1 MLHLSRRLTRGD
13 RQLGSAPLH
22 SGPFIH
28 GSLISQSLCF
38 NSEDEK
44 CLYVPYLH
52 CFCSD
57 LLYSFNVLFPR
68 WREGS
73 AVGPTT
79 PSRRVKKR
87 CGAATTAV
95 LTHNHT
101 AAMTVPRE
109 RERETDP
116 VSADN
121 GSQRQKMSGPRY
133 WSPSRS
139 SLCWQVAACAVAA
152 AEVRAVWRT
161 RTGNGWWRNTP
172 YRRSPSV
179 HERLCLLK
187 QCVELSHVCVHYL
200 QIICKIVLIL
210 VTIDVWWCVFSMV
223 YTEMFTKTVCAI
235 W

>member
-1 MLHLSRRLTRGD
+1 MLK
-13 RQLGSAPLH
+13 
-22 SGPFIH
+22 
-28 GSLISQSLCF
+28 SL
-38 NSEDEK
+38 K
-44 CLYVPYLH
+44 TYLH

-79 PSRRVKKR
+79 PNRRVKKQ

-109 RERETDP
+109 QERETDP

-121 GSQRQKMSGPRY
+121 GSQRQKMFGPRY

-139 SLCWQVAACAVAA
+139 SLCWLVAACAVAA

-161 RTGNGWWRNTP
+161 RTANGWWRNTP

-200 QIICKIVLIL
+200 QNICKVVLIL
-210 VTIDVWWCVFSMV
+210 V
-223 YTEMFTKTVCAI
+223 KTVCAI

>member
-13 RQLGSAPLH
+13 RRLGSAPLH

-44 CLYVPYLH
+44 CLFVPYLH

-79 PSRRVKKR
+79 PNRRVKKQ

-109 RERETDP
+109 QERETDP

-121 GSQRQKMSGPRY
+121 GSQRQKMFGPRY

-139 SLCWQVAACAVAA
+139 SLCWLVAACAVAA

-161 RTGNGWWRNTP
+161 RTANGWWRNTP

-200 QIICKIVLIL
+200 QNICKVVLIL
-210 VTIDVWWCVFSMV
+210 V
-223 YTEMFTKTVCAI
+223 KTVCAI